1 MISDTISKKK
11 IKYRNK
17 RSYNSFTQKE
27 IELLDYPNS
36 VLYQIFH
43 GTQIIKNKIGKFD
56 IYKKKEQMKEYKDF
70 IKNDEKEA
78 AKQLFLLQKDIEI
91 GSQEKIKGRIISSN
105 TFFDLKISID

>member
-1 MISDTISKKK
+1 
-11 IKYRNK
+11 
-17 RSYNSFTQKE
+17 
-27 IELLDYPNS
+27 
-36 VLYQIFH
+36 
-43 GTQIIKNKIGKFD
+43 
-56 IYKKKEQMKEYKDF
+56 MKEYKDF